1 MKKTTYIFIG
11 LFIAGLVVT
20 IGGVCLVR
28 SFLQPYEEV
37 PVGEDEYCTLPLQD
51 RFSTIIINHNTER
64 NVLLTG
70 ELNNLVIRECD
81 SVTEPSLKT
90 CKSLRNVFVCD
101 LANDTLRLTVDFS
114 RLADSDSAKKF
125 VRFALDG
132 RNLATIIVPEGMLR
146 NIKDKKSEIEIEDF
160 KTSCLKVDSKGLILK
175 SCVIDTLRCGSS
187 RMNELR
193 LKDTHIQYAYIR
205 QSSGRLDV
213 DSADGSRIGRMEVS
227 GKRDGS
233 ACTRD
238 SSLDTSGFNRKAQC
252 TPQQAN
258 GADTSR
264 RQVRANKLL
273 KIDISRTGCG
283 PVDENIYKLR

>member
-101 LANDTLRLTVDFS
+101 LANDTMRLTVDFS

-187 RMNELR
+187 RMNELW

-213 DSADGSRIGRMEVS
+213 EAADGSRIGRMEVS

-233 ACTRD
+233 ACT
-238 SSLDTSGFNRKAQC
+238 LNIEQANVGTVLW
-252 TPQQAN
+252 TPQDSTARLN
-258 GADTSR
+258 VRLSKPMELT
-264 RQVRANKLL
+264 QVGDK
-273 KIDISRTGCG
+273 
-283 PVDENIYKLR
+283 